1 MRIDIEHLNKTKTSV
16 QSGAV
21 TVDSGTA
28 ITLKE
33 IAPSHS
39 SACLRVQLGE
49 NDLDPQILLLR

>member
-1 MRIDIEHLNKTKTSV
+1 M
-16 QSGAV
+16 
-21 TVDSGTA
+21 VDSGAA

-39 SACLRVQLGE
+39 PACLRVQLGE